1 MPQEM
6 YGALDAHGGRFAL
19 VVSRFNEFFTRR
31 MMEGAVD
38 ALLRH
43 GAAEKD
49 LTIVWVPGTFEL
61 AMAVQRLALSGNH
74 DAVIGLGLVLRGETS
89 HHELLA
95 AEAVKGVAR
104 ASQASGIPCPLGI
117 VTADSLE
124 QAVERAGGKQGN
136 RGWDAAL
143 AAIEMV
149 NLLPALDGRVGG
161 PEKPTVPAERPAAPA
176 ARRPARGARRR
187 AR

>member
-1 MPQEM
+1 M

-19 VVSRFNEFFTRR
+19 VVSRFNEFFTRKL
-31 MMEGAVD
+31 MEGAVD

-61 AMAVQRLALSGNH
+61 PMAVQRLAMSGRH

-149 NLLPALDGRVGG
+149 NLLPALDGRVGVAG
-161 PEKPTVPAERPAAPA
+161 KPAAADQPAAPA
-176 ARRPARGARRR
+176 ARRPAPGKRRR